1 MYKCFDDLMEEFLPV
16 CPDGVDYDRARYRA
30 AALIP
35 EGVRDWRPLH
45 EVRRDMGAMAPSTWA
60 ELRWEAECDGR
71 IFKLAGTEML
81 AV

>member
-1 MYKCFDDLMEEFLPV
+1 MYRCFSDLVDSFLPC
-16 CPDGVDYDRARYRA
+16 CPDDVDMDRARYRA

-45 EVRRDMGAMAPSTWA
+45 EVRRDLGALAPSLWS
-60 ELRWEAECDGR
+60 ELRWEAEQQGR